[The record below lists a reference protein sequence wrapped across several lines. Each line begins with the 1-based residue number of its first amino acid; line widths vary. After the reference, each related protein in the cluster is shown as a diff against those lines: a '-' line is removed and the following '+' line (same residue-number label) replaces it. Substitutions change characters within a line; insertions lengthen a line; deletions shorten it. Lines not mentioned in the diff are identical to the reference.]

1 MNDFMKNW
9 KELIAAFE
17 AKNYVEFAEKV
28 GQLIT
33 SIAQILKM
41 FNGLNEAQMMAK
53 VEQLKVENHPLFATA
68 TTAEDANFGIQ
79 DVVAIVAVIK
89 AVVEL
94 FGKWFKK

>member
-53 VEQLKVENHPLFATA
+53 V
-68 TTAEDANFGIQ
+68 
-79 DVVAIVAVIK
+79 
-89 AVVEL
+89 
-94 FGKWFKK
+94 